1 MGGRDINATAGT
13 EGIAAVRNRA
23 DRAKKINSPKPHN
36 ADPVAD
42 DGWPVMDQAA
52 YHGIAGRIVRTIA
65 PHTEADPVAVL
76 AHLLIGFGSILGR
89 RAYYLADG
97 ARHHANEFA
106 LLIGTTSKG
115 RKGTAGR
122 RIDEIM
128 VAADDTWAS
137 KCVVGGLSSGEGIIH
152 AVRDDAVEHVL
163 DRKANP
169 PKYIDITKPGID
181 DKRLLVFEPEFAG
194 ALAVAR
200 REGSILSRVIRE
212 AWDSG
217 DLRVLTKNTPE
228 HATGAHISIVGHI
241 TVDEYRAS
249 LDRISM
255 TNGYANRFINLL
267 VRRSR
272 ELPFGGSLDPRD
284 LIPFA
289 DEIKRII
296 EVTHGVREVSFSQKA
311 RPMWEAGYHDLS
323 KEQPGLF
330 GSIVAR
336 AEAHVVRLALIYAL
350 LDSRNEIDP
359 AHLEAA
365 LALWRYAEQSA
376 RYIFGDTL
384 GDPVADTILTAL
396 RQAGPEGMA
405 RGDIYR
411 QLFQG
416 NQSGSRI

>member
-1 MGGRDINATAGT
+1 MSRSWDDDPELAAEADAARAQYLAAQEKQRPVPAAEAPWPEMG
-13 EGIAAVRNRA
+13 
-23 DRAKKINSPKPHN
+23 K
-36 ADPVAD
+36 
-42 DGWPVMDQAA
+42 AA
-52 YHGIAGRIVRTIA
+52 YHGLAGQVVETIA

-76 AHLLIGFGSILGR
+76 AHLLIEFGNAAGR
-89 RAYYLADG
+89 HAYFVVDG
-97 ARHHANEFA
+97 ARHYANEFA
-106 LLIGTTSKG
+106 LLIGATSKG
-115 RKGTAGR
+115 RKGTAGKR
-122 RIDEIM
+122 VEEIM
-128 VAADDTWAS
+128 AAADPDWFVKRVS
-137 KCVVGGLSSGEGIIH
+137 GLSSGEGIIH
-152 AVRDDAVEHVL
+152 AVHDEIRVYERPRG
-163 DRKANP
+163 RKGQSSAYEEVV
-169 PKYIDITKPGID
+169 KHPGIA
-181 DKRLLVFEPEFAG
+181 DKRLCVFEPEFAG